1 MKRVGTKHQ
10 STCFGQTPSHTQAL
24 KGEVSISK
32 STHCYAKHWETCSQG
47 QSKQAGGFRTHL
59 SLSKQASK
67 KKNLRKIHSLKWK
80 MGRLKEVHALSLP
93 EKPLQG
99 YSPCRKHTGRVLE
112 VQRGQTAFGTG
123 QVTPVTAMLTII
135 IISWATF
142 SSYEEEVGKRSCLQT
157 KGESIKQYQSA
168 CSFLGRWQEGRAL
181 YLQDDYKF
189 NHCIPDLLSAFL
201 QAKSSQSHSSCWH
214 LLGACLKYFQ
224 RYTWPS
230 TATLLYGDTGATL
243 FARIGWFAELLF
255 CSLFIAK

>member
-1 MKRVGTKHQ
+1 
-10 STCFGQTPSHTQAL
+10 
-24 KGEVSISK
+24 
-32 STHCYAKHWETCSQG
+32 
-47 QSKQAGGFRTHL
+47 
-59 SLSKQASK
+59 
-67 KKNLRKIHSLKWK
+67 

-189 NHCIPDLLSAFL
+189 NHRIPDLLSAFL

-230 TATLLYGDTGATL
+230 RATLLYSDTGATL